1 MGGFF
6 KIKYDEISSDGD
18 TLKNNVTTLFNCANK
33 FEDQNEMDNTLEKY
47 TKTHSKYIE
56 KSIIKQEL
64 GLNNFTTFLL
74 LGIYLQKK
82 ITYKRN
88 NVCTSL
94 FTKGLFVIANNLNNL
109 NAICREQIKMNY
121 DTAI

>member
-1 MGGFF
+1 
-6 KIKYDEISSDGD
+6 
-18 TLKNNVTTLFNCANK
+18 
-33 FEDQNEMDNTLEKY
+33 MDNTLEKY
-47 TKTHSKYIE
+47 TKTHSKDIE

-82 ITYKRN
+82 IAYRRN
-88 NVCTSL
+88 NACTSL
-94 FTKGLFVIANNLNNL
+94 FTKELFVIANNLNNL
-109 NAICREQIKMNY
+109 NAICREQVKMNY